1 MSTFVIVI
9 IALSTIA
16 FIISPFFVAGE
27 RPAVRPVKKRR
38 DHRFRPDVSEADL
51 EELELDYALGKLSE
65 EDYRGWR
72 EAYAGQV
79 VPTGPQIEDIEAE
92 IEREVEALRRK
103 RVKR

>member
-9 IALSTIA
+9 IALLTIA
-16 FIISPFFVAGE
+16 FIISPFFTARE
-27 RPAVRPVKKRR
+27 RPAARAVKKSR
-38 DHRFRPDVSEADL
+38 DHRFRPDVGDGDL